1 MISPAQEG
9 LAGADRLA
17 AETPRQIANVHTFFN
32 VVNAF
37 VFIGFTTQIARLVEW
52 MIPDRPIRP
61 DEAMLPK
68 YLDKSLL
75 STPAIAL
82 ETVRMELAR
91 LGKRVSEMVS
101 AIMPAA
107 ITGSREDLER
117 VASMDKVVDALHIA
131 IIHFLGQISLVK
143 LSTRQSEE
151 LMNLVEVAN
160 DLEHIG
166 DRIATGMVISAHK
179 RIDEDVNVSAA
190 TAEVLIEYHA
200 TVLETL
206 DDALKSVAKQKPK
219 LARRVR
225 GRKKDFSQLSRSIAA
240 HGFDRLT
247 ADAPNRLKTYAREM
261 EVVELLEGVFT
272 VARRIARTQIKQT
285 ND

>member
-1 MISPAQEG
+1 
-9 LAGADRLA
+9 
-17 AETPRQIANVHTFFN
+17 
-32 VVNAF
+32 
-37 VFIGFTTQIARLVEW
+37 
-52 MIPDRPIRP
+52 MIPDRPITP

-82 ETVRMELAR
+82 ETVRMELSR
-91 LGKRVSEMVS
+91 LGARVSEMVS

-107 ITGSREDLER
+107 ITGSRDELER
-117 VASMDKVVDALHIA
+117 VAAMDKVVDALHIA

-143 LSTRQSEE
+143 LSTRQSDE

-166 DRIATGMVISAHK
+166 DRIATGMVTSAHK
-179 RIDEDVNVSAA
+179 RIDEDVNVSPE

-200 TVLETL
+200 VVLETL
-206 DDALKSVAKQKPK
+206 DGALKSVAKQKPK
-219 LARRVR
+219 LAKRVR

-272 VARRIARTQIKQT
+272 IARRIARTQIKT
-285 ND
+285 TSD